1 MSGLGILFMRRGIQS
16 HPIAGSDYIRFR
28 DDAVAEICIANF
40 STDGV
45 GVTRDD
51 AAAVTSLGG
60 KFKGNTTITSFDE
73 LEYFGVKILAA
84 SEFNGCT
91 NLQSINLSNIEGIG
105 ASAFVGCTNLQS
117 INSDLSNATSI
128 GASSFDGCTNLY
140 IDEINAAQ
148 LASLGNYAFR
158 GVNVT
163 RWTTTG
169 RLTSF
174 NSYAATYGVVS
185 EMLFGDAITTT
196 TFPRG
201 YYEYNLNLTK
211 LRLPNSIQTVNAY
224 ACRGCTNLKK
234 VEGLEH
240 VKSTSAEAFISTAL
254 EGHLDLLNLETTNN
268 SDFAETNAESIYL
281 PSMVTMGQQ
290 FAARSPR
297 LIKVEIGESVTTM
310 SGRWLFIDC
319 PMLTTLIVRATTPP
333 AGSSS
338 MLQDSPNA
346 IIYVPDESV
355 DAYKAASG
363 WSNYASRIQP
373 LSSYSE

>member
-1 MSGLGILFMRRGIQS
+1 MSSLGILFMRRGIQS
-16 HPIAGSDYIRFR
+16 HPTAGSDHIRFR
-28 DDAVAEICIANF
+28 DEAVAEICIANF

-60 KFKGNTTITSFDE
+60 KFKGNTAITSFDE

-105 ASAFVGCTNLQS
+105 ASAFVGCDNLQN

-128 GASSFDGCTNLY
+128 GANAFDGCTNLF
-140 IDEINAAQ
+140 IDEINAVQ

-163 RWTTTG
+163 RWATTG
-169 RLTSF
+169 RQTSF

-185 EMLFGDAITTT
+185 EMMFGDAITAT

-201 YYEYNLNLTK
+201 YYDGNTTLAK
-211 LRLPNSIQTVNAY
+211 LRIPNAVTAVNAY
-224 ACRGCTNLKK
+224 ACRGCANLKE
-234 VEGLEH
+234 VQGLEH
-240 VKSTSAEAFISTAL
+240 VKSTGVEAFSMAAL
-254 EGHLDLLNLETTNN
+254 EGHLDLSSLQTSGN
-268 SDFAETNAESIYL
+268 SDFSDTNITSINL
-281 PSMVTMGQQ
+281 PSIVTMAQQ
-290 FAARSPR
+290 FVARSPR
-297 LIKVEIGESVTTM
+297 LVKVEIGESVTTM
-310 SGRWLFIDC
+310 SGRWAFIEC
-319 PMLTTLIVRATTPP
+319 PLLTAIIVRATTPP
-333 AGSSS
+333 AGSNN

-355 DAYKAASG
+355 DAYKASWTA
-363 WSNYASRIQP
+363 YASRIQP

>member
-73 LEYFGVKILAA
+73 LEYFGVTALAA

-91 NLQSINLSNIEGIG
+91 NLQSINLTNIESIG

-128 GASSFDGCTNLY
+128 GASSFDGCTNLF
-140 IDEINAAQ
+140 IDEINAAG
-148 LASLGNYAFR
+148 LVTLGNYAFR

-163 RWTTTG
+163 RWATTG
-169 RLTSF
+169 RLGAF
-174 NSYAATYGVVS
+174 NNYVATYGNVT
-185 EMLFGDAITTT
+185 EMLFGDAITAT
-196 TFPRG
+196 TFPRS
-201 YYEYNLNLTK
+201 YYANNTTIRRV
-211 LRLPNSIQTVNAY
+211 RLPKSVTTINAY
-224 ACRGCTNLKK
+224 AFQNCTNLQVCENIENVQYVNTQTFQNAGLGGVLSLTSLIKSGNGDFENTNISK
-234 VEGLEH
+234 VILPSLQELAS
-240 VKSTSAEAFISTAL
+240 STF
-254 EGHLDLLNLETTNN
+254 GNCPNLEVV
-268 SDFAETNAESIYL
+268 D
-281 PSMVTMGQQ
+281 
-290 FAARSPR
+290 
-297 LIKVEIGESVTTM
+297 IGEEVTIM
-310 SGRWLFIDC
+310 SNRWAFANCTKLKA
-319 PMLTTLIVRATTPP
+319 LIVRATTPP
-333 AGSSS
+333 SYSNNILQGS
-338 MLQDSPNA
+338 DSCL
-346 IIYVPDESV
+346 IYVPDAVV
-355 DAYKAASG
+355 DAYKAA
-363 WSNYASRIQP
+363 WSSYASRIQP